1 MSLLDF
7 SDTPSRGKGTPR
19 KPLRLMIGI
28 GAIAGVVAL
37 SSTLA
42 ASINLND
49 GAPVE
54 FGQGI
59 AQTTACSN
67 GESITITPL
76 SSFVNSDDAAFY
88 FTGLTVSDIPESC
101 EGVDFVIS
109 AYGATGGALSI
120 FNTSST
126 VASVW
131 NNAGSFQAGTGTQG
145 VEIESADGSF
155 FTISFTTP
163 AALATDVAR
172 VTLQSTNHAPYNCA
186 EDFIGCQV
194 GDTGPGGG
202 TIFYVNDSGFSVPG
216 SACGNNCHNLEYAPS
231 TWRWKQLRDLYFVT
245 GDSSMGQHYTWGGH
259 TGTFLRTNRVEDGVK
274 NGTGDQAI
282 GAGFMNTYQMHNRE
296 PDQTIASPVRLY
308 AGTNNSAG
316 QWYVPSLWELKAIH
330 ESSAFVSGNFAQ
342 DYYTSSSENSDVFY
356 YMFDFTNG
364 TMPIENRNSPSN
376 VRPIRAF

>member
-7 SDTPSRGKGTPR
+7 SNTPSRGKGTPR

-28 GAIAGVVAL
+28 GAIAGIVAL

-67 GESITITPL
+67 GEIISITPS

-109 AYGATGGALSI
+109 AYNTSGDALSI

-131 NNAGSFQAGTGTQG
+131 NNAGNFQAGTGTQG
-145 VEIESADGSF
+145 VEIESTDGSF
-155 FTISFTTP
+155 FTINFTVP
-163 AALATDVAR
+163 AALATNVAG

-245 GDSSMGQHYTWGGH
+245 GDMSMGQHYTWGGH